1 MRFDVFRGSD
11 HSVAFDDVTGRYS
24 LFVAGELV
32 ISSMSSMDVLQ
43 RAADKGIT
51 PTPAVF
57 VAGMS
62 YDNKPIN
69 VTPKQG
75 KWEMEAGSTPVEF
88 DTISACVQAALARH
102 QPPPKRT
109 VMSK

>member
-1 MRFDVFRGSD
+1 MRFDVFRGDD
-11 HSVAFDDVTGRYS
+11 HSVAFDDQTGRYS
-24 LFVAGELV
+24 LFVNGNLL
-32 ISSMSSMDVLQ
+32 ISSMSSMDVSQ

-51 PTPAVF
+51 LTPTVF

-75 KWEMEAGSTPVEF
+75 KWEMVAGSTPVEF
-88 DTISACVQAALARH
+88 DTISACVQAALARR
-102 QPPPKRT
+102 QQPKRA
-109 VMSK
+109 VLLK